1 MFPKTLL
8 ICGYTVRESVPRYS
22 QVEKKNKQTKQI
34 KAKQNKIRTS
44 KQQQQQQQQK
54 NRQAKMTV
62 VQRSEKQS
70 LYDAELDICSTKMH
84 AQTSLFV
91 PLTDTKKARHFDS
104 INKKHNP

>member
-8 ICGYTVRESVPRYS
+8 VCSVRESVPRYS
-22 QVEKKNKQTKQI
+22 QVREKTKQNKTKQTKQNKKHYKTKKNKQT
-34 KAKQNKIRTS
+34 
-44 KQQQQQQQQK
+44 K

-84 AQTSLFV
+84 EQTSLFNCTDKF
-91 PLTDTKKARHFDS
+91 LTLTNTKKARLPCTL
-104 INKKHNP
+104 IQ

>member
-1 MFPKTLL
+1 
-8 ICGYTVRESVPRYS
+8 
-22 QVEKKNKQTKQI
+22 
-34 KAKQNKIRTS
+34 
-44 KQQQQQQQQK
+44 
-54 NRQAKMTV
+54 MTV

-104 INKKHNP
+104 RNKKHNP